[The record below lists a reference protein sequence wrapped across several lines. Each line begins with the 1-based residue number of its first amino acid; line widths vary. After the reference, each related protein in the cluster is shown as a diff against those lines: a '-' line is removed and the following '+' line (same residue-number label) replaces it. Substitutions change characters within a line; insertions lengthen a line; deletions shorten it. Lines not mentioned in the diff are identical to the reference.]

1 MAVNR
6 GSHEGEEGK
15 QRPSNLSLVIWA
27 EEFGRLCVDC
37 YLILFLFET
46 GEFLE
51 SDSER
56 DYRSFILSVSGVWVF
71 EYKSGV
77 KKHRLDF
84 LE

>member
-1 MAVNR
+1 MFCFVFFFSICNSTLR
-6 GSHEGEEGK
+6 
-15 QRPSNLSLVIWA
+15 LIWA

-56 DYRSFILSVSGVWVF
+56 DYRSLILSVSGVWVF

-77 KKHRLDF
+77 KIHRLDF